1 MDLQQILSPAVFGPP
16 LIGGALIGLAA
27 AVLAVFNGR
36 VAGVSGVI
44 AGAARLTAARLNVE
58 DRGWRLAF
66 IAGLLAAPLLYALFD
81 PAGWETGPLAAS
93 PVLAVA
99 GLLVGVGAGVGS
111 GCTSGHGVCGLARG
125 SLRSLASVATF
136 MAAAAATVFFVRHV
150 VGG

>member
-16 LIGGALIGLAA
+16 LIGGGLIGLAA

-44 AGAARLTAARLNVE
+44 AGAARLNVE

-66 IAGLLAAPLLYALFD
+66 IVGLAAAPLLYALFD

-136 MAAAAATVFFVRHV
+136 MTAAAVTVFFVRHV

>member
-44 AGAARLTAARLNVE
+44 AGAARLTA
-58 DRGWRLAF
+58 DGRGWRLAF
-66 IAGLLAAPLLYALFD
+66 IAGLLAAPLLYVLFD

-93 PVLAVA
+93 PVLVVA

-136 MAAAAATVFFVRHV
+136 MAAAAVTVFFVRHV

>member
-44 AGAARLTAARLNVE
+44 AGAARFAA
-58 DRGWRLAF
+58 DGRGWRLAF
-66 IAGLLAAPLLYALFD
+66 IAGLLAAPLLYVLFD

-93 PVLAVA
+93 PVLAAA

-125 SLRSLASVATF
+125 SLRSLASVAAF
-136 MAAAAATVFFVRHV
+136 MAAAAVTVFFVRHV